1 MSVLSD
7 GIGYESL
14 RFYGP
19 FQPLHIEQLQITRTI
34 NDHAY
39 LHISGMLSEEQG
51 AACIGQDMEQEPIV
65 IRQLNDQGESLRRLF
80 HGIVTR
86 MSVHCVRG
94 VYTFELEAASHSY
107 QMDIKCKRRSYQ
119 DIHRTYDDLVTALV
133 RKYQYGDAID
143 TVSNYAKLETFVLQY
158 DETDWAFL
166 KRLASRFGSV
176 LVPEVTAASPK
187 VFFGMPEGKQHK
199 VERDVFYRVRK
210 TFHELNAEKPGERAG
225 SYVTY
230 MIESLQYYA
239 LGDLITLP
247 IGQGK
252 ELVVVRAVTTLADG
266 LLRTRYD
273 LQAEQNIRYAR
284 YENDQTTGISLT
296 GTVLKVQQDFVQ
308 LQLEIDPKQDPAK
321 ACWFPVATRYV
332 AEEHSGWYDMPE
344 VGELVELYLPTH
356 REQDAYVT
364 DSLRQQRHTNG
375 QPNVK
380 VWQHVQGSGVEMS
393 EHELTLSTS
402 GEFSITLHEGNG
414 ITIDSPGNVQIQGGH
429 VKLGAGEELSL
440 EAGTALYLKG
450 GASSMVLDGETD
462 TKAPVIYQEGTVKAP
477 VFVAD
482 LPPVPE
488 PPLMSIKAYEAAQA
502 ASAAKT
508 SSSSQT
514 STPKAKVTSPAEL
527 KQANALMGT
536 VSKLLGSIPVMGKV
550 AGVVAG
556 ALSGPAG
563 GVILRAT
570 AAIPVRSKGTPSVGG
585 SKGNGIHPL
594 KHLAGLAL
602 QGLIT
607 QYEHEQARHAYYSK
621 WILGKVYTST
631 RQIVHSGSRLE
642 LIQNLLTTSKTMVH
656 AYQQVPK
663 RVKDRMLREYKEQEK
678 ARAEA
683 ALKAEKE
690 ARAKKEAAPPEL
702 TEEDYEKI
710 WQDYR
715 RNIYT
720 EDRRPKL
727 KPGSYRGED
736 GVVRTRDGKPD
747 VQYYSEW
754 KHNYPEDD
762 DFFMQTRKQGITEEE
777 KKWMFYAISIE
788 NPLMVGGRGGMDNTK
803 ELEGIL
809 SKLGRGKGF
818 FNISS
823 GVSAKVRVQELLA
836 RQQIEATEN
845 VASQKINQTLETKGY
860 KPQPNERLTTKNQY
874 KQQDQQARKTL
885 RETASKAAREENSQI
900 QKKVIYNVAKSTNT
914 RKASNIKEYL
924 KKEKEIVKS
933 QLPETEGT
941 GNLKY
946 KEGYHIEHLTGEVE
960 KCTDWKGVS
969 GGHNYE
975 EFKKFFD
982 INGKYGYEEVGRTNH
997 PDISGISDIEYR
1009 LKVEVKNY
1017 QGKRTGEYK
1026 VIPKEDKPPLKKTI
1040 YDPNVISSDDIVRLG
1055 KEAMEEGIK
1064 SQRVNQLKSQANKQ
1078 IIRGVSSNGLKFEG
1092 IKNIDT
1098 GEIENFYPVLKFG
1111 EN

>member
-34 NDHAY
+34 NDHAF

-51 AACIGQDMEQEPIV
+51 AVCIGQDMEQEPIV
-65 IRQLNDQGESLRRLF
+65 IRQLNDQGQSLRRLF

-107 QMDIKCKRRSYQ
+107 QMDIKRKRRSYQ

-143 TVSNYAKLETFVLQY
+143 TVSHYAKLETFVLQY

-210 TFHELNAEKPGERAG
+210 TFHELDAEKPGERAG

-230 MIESLQYYA
+230 MIESLQFYA

-252 ELVVVRAVTTLADG
+252 ELVVVRAVTTLTDG

-273 LQAEQNIRYAR
+273 LQAEQDIHYAR
-284 YENDQTTGISLT
+284 YENDQATGISLT

-308 LQLEIDPKQDPAK
+308 LQLDIDPKQDPAK

-344 VGELVELYLPTH
+344 VGEQVELYLPTH

-364 DSLRQQRHTNG
+364 DSLRQQRHANG

-380 VWQHVQGSGVEMS
+380 VWQHVQGSSVEMS

-402 GEFSITLHEGNG
+402 GEFSITLHEGSG

-429 VKLGAGEELSL
+429 VKLDAGQELSL

-488 PPLMSIKAYEAAQA
+488 PPLMSIKAYEASQA
-502 ASAAKT
+502 PSAAKT
-508 SSSSQT
+508 SSSS
-514 STPKAKVTSPAEL
+514 TPTAKVTSPAAL
-527 KQANALMGT
+527 QQANSLLGT

-556 ALSGPAG
+556 ALGGPAA
-563 GVILRAT
+563 GVILKAT
-570 AAIPVRSKGTPSVGG
+570 AMIPVRSKGTPTIGG
-585 SKGNGIHPL
+585 GKGNGIHPL

-602 QGLIT
+602 QGLIS
-607 QYEHEQARHAYYSK
+607 QYEHEQARQAYYSK
-621 WILGKVYTST
+621 WILGKVFTSA
-631 RQIVHSGSRLE
+631 RHIAHSGGPLE
-642 LIQNLLTTSKTMVH
+642 LVQNLLKESNAMAH
-656 AYQQVPK
+656 AYQQIPV
-663 RVKDRMLREYKEQEK
+663 DLRQRWRSNYDSYMAAEK
-678 ARAEA
+678 AKVSYNFDEYDKKFMGTMWVLSKNGVTDQKAAQASLAYNEA
-683 ALKAEKE
+683 IKSGEIKLNHEPENVDIFVEQIKA
-690 ARAKKEAAPPEL
+690 AREGKNYWTGEEIPKWQANAIIISSVFSEFQMVGSLYGAKFG
-702 TEEDYEKI
+702 
-710 WQDYR
+710 
-715 RNIYT
+715 RNIKIPSKSIKA
-720 EDRRPKL
+720 PKVNVET
-727 KPGSYRGED
+727 PGT
-736 GVVRTRDGKPD
+736 GVIKVSPAD
-747 VQYYSEW
+747 Q
-754 KHNYPEDD
+754 
-762 DFFMQTRKQGITEEE
+762 I
-777 KKWMFYAISIE
+777 
-788 NPLMVGGRGGMDNTK
+788 K
-803 ELEGIL
+803 ERVLQ
-809 SKLGRGKGF
+809 
-818 FNISS
+818 NI
-823 GVSAKVRVQELLA
+823 AQ
-836 RQQIEATEN
+836 
-845 VASQKINQTLETKGY
+845 
-860 KPQPNERLTTKNQY
+860 
-874 KQQDQQARKTL
+874 
-885 RETASKAAREENSQI
+885 SKAAREASKFKEYANKEKLTFDDIKKRQALEGQGKASESYLSPEMEQKILGGERIPGKNGIRGGHSPNVVNDSNSNYAVEVLRENPDRSKFVQFYH
-900 QKKVIYNVAKSTNT
+900 QFPDGTLAKLKKSTVFPDSWSDEKIIGST
-914 RKASNIKEYL
+914 KKISDTPAVGSRTSDGVTTTLHSGTVDGVEIDVIKE
-924 KKEKEIVKS
+924 
-933 QLPETEGT
+933 G
-941 GNLKY
+941 
-946 KEGYHIEHLTGEVE
+946 
-960 KCTDWKGVS
+960 
-969 GGHNYE
+969 
-975 EFKKFFD
+975 
-982 INGKYGYEEVGRTNH
+982 
-997 PDISGISDIEYR
+997 
-1009 LKVEVKNY
+1009 
-1017 QGKRTGEYK
+1017 
-1026 VIPKEDKPPLKKTI
+1026 
-1040 YDPNVISSDDIVRLG
+1040 
-1055 KEAMEEGIK
+1055 
-1064 SQRVNQLKSQANKQ
+1064 
-1078 IIRGVSSNGLKFEG
+1078 
-1092 IKNIDT
+1092 KNIT
-1098 GEIENFYPVLKFG
+1098 AGYPVGGKPTPGF
-1111 EN
+1111 EPIN

>member
-1 MSVLSD
+1 MSLLSD

-65 IRQLNDQGESLRRLF
+65 IRQLNDQGQSLRRLF
-80 HGIVTR
+80 HGIVTS
-86 MSVHCVRG
+86 MSVHCERG

-107 QMDIKCKRRSYQ
+107 QMDIKRKRRSYQ
-119 DIHRTYDDLVTALV
+119 NIHRTYDDLVTTMI

-143 TVSNYAKLETFVLQY
+143 TVSNHAKLETFVLQY
-158 DETDWAFL
+158 EETDWAFL

-187 VFFGMPEGKQHK
+187 VFFGMPEGLQHK

-210 TFHELNAEKPGERAG
+210 TFHELDAEKPRERAG

-273 LQAEQNIRYAR
+273 LQAEQDIRYAR
-284 YENDQTTGISLT
+284 YENDQATGISLT
-296 GTVLKVQQDFVQ
+296 GKVLKVQEDFVQ
-308 LQLEIDPKQDPAK
+308 LQLDIDPKQDPAK

-344 VGELVELYLPTH
+344 IGEQVELYLPTH

-364 DSLRQQRHTNG
+364 DSVRQQRHTNG

-402 GEFSITLHEGNG
+402 SEFSITLHEGNG
-414 ITIDSPGNVQIQGGH
+414 ITINSPGNVQIQGGH
-429 VKLGAGEELSL
+429 VKLDAGQELSL

-488 PPLMSIKAYEAAQA
+488 PPLMSIKAFEAAQ
-502 ASAAKT
+502 SAAKD
-508 SSSSQT
+508 SSSSQA

-527 KQANALMGT
+527 QKANAMMGT

-570 AAIPVRSKGTPSVGG
+570 AAIPVRSKGTPTVGS

-594 KHLAGLAL
+594 KYLAGLAM
-602 QGLIT
+602 QGLIS
-607 QYEHEQARHAYYSK
+607 QYEHEQARQAYYSK
-621 WILGKVYTST
+621 WILGKAYTSA
-631 RQIVHSGSRLE
+631 RHIANSVGPLE
-642 LIQNLLTTSKTMVH
+642 LVQNLLKESNAMVH

-663 RVKDRMLREYKEQEK
+663 SVRDKWIRDSEEK
-678 ARAEA
+678 QR
-683 ALKAEKE
+683 LWREKE
-690 ARAKKEAAPPEL
+690 INKYTSFWNQDDYFEGNWWQNEAKMKQAQQALQTEIAMQGKIHLAQLTDPNKIAA
-702 TEEDYEKI
+702 I
-710 WQDYR
+710 QR
-715 RNIYT
+715 I
-720 EDRRPKL
+720 
-727 KPGSYRGED
+727 
-736 GVVRTRDGKPD
+736 
-747 VQYYSEW
+747 
-754 KHNYPEDD
+754 
-762 DFFMQTRKQGITEEE
+762 
-777 KKWMFYAISIE
+777 A
-788 NPLMVGGRGGMDNTK
+788 NTK
-803 ELEGIL
+803 RTKKFDI
-809 SKLGRGKGF
+809 R
-818 FNISS
+818 
-823 GVSAKVRVQELLA
+823 
-836 RQQIEATEN
+836 
-845 VASQKINQTLETKGY
+845 TLETLNTALRSMGVNPANVSELNNEELNALIKRYNQGVTGQQLGDFAERTGLEDLPEEAFYGFLGARTGTGRSGGFYSRTSEPPIVEKPPVKPNPKGG
-860 KPQPNERLTTKNQY
+860 PGVNRPIDEFN
-874 KQQDQQARKTL
+874 D
-885 RETASKAAREENSQI
+885 SP
-900 QKKVIYNVAKSTNT
+900 IYNEANSSRPKETPKSTNPSKT
-914 RKASNIKEYL
+914 
-924 KKEKEIVKS
+924 
-933 QLPETEGT
+933 PEGT
-941 GNLKY
+941 GKASESYLSPEMEQKILGGERIPGKNGLRGGHSPNVVNNTNPNYAVEVLRENPDGTNFVQFYHQFPNGTLAKLKKSTVFPDSWSDEKIIGSIKKISDTPAVGSRSSDGVTTTLHSGTIDGVEIDVI
-946 KEGYHIEHLTGEVE
+946 KEG
-960 KCTDWKGVS
+960 
-969 GGHNYE
+969 
-975 EFKKFFD
+975 
-982 INGKYGYEEVGRTNH
+982 
-997 PDISGISDIEYR
+997 
-1009 LKVEVKNY
+1009 
-1017 QGKRTGEYK
+1017 
-1026 VIPKEDKPPLKKTI
+1026 
-1040 YDPNVISSDDIVRLG
+1040 
-1055 KEAMEEGIK
+1055 
-1064 SQRVNQLKSQANKQ
+1064 
-1078 IIRGVSSNGLKFEG
+1078 
-1092 IKNIDT
+1092 KNIT
-1098 GEIENFYPVLKFG
+1098 AGYPVGGKPTPGF
-1111 EN
+1111 EPIN

>member
-51 AACIGQDMEQEPIV
+51 AACIGHNIEQEPIA
-65 IRQLNDQGESLRRLF
+65 IRQLNDQGQSLRRLF

-107 QMDIKCKRRSYQ
+107 QMDIKRKRRSYQ
-119 DIHRTYDDLVTALV
+119 DIHRTYDGLVTALV

-143 TVSNYAKLETFVLQY
+143 TISNHAKLETFVLQY
-158 DETDWAFL
+158 EETDWAFL

-210 TFHELNAEKPGERAG
+210 TFHELDAEKLGERAG
-225 SYVTY
+225 SYITY

-252 ELVVVRAVTTLADG
+252 ELVVVRSMTTLADG
-266 LLRTRYD
+266 LLHTRYD
-273 LQAEQNIRYAR
+273 LQAEQDIRYAR
-284 YENDQTTGISLT
+284 YENDQATGISLT

-308 LQLEIDPKQDPAK
+308 LQLDIDPKQDPAK

-344 VGELVELYLPTH
+344 VGEQVELYLPTH

-364 DSLRQQRHTNG
+364 DSVRQQRYIND

-380 VWQHVQGSGVEMS
+380 VWQHVQGSSVEMS

-402 GEFSITLHEGNG
+402 GEFSITLHESSG
-414 ITIDSPGNVQIQGGH
+414 ITINSPGNVQIQGGH
-429 VKLGAGEELSL
+429 VKLDAGQELSL

-488 PPLMSIKAYEAAQA
+488 PPLMSIKAYEAAQ
-502 ASAAKT
+502 SAARD
-508 SSSSQT
+508 SSSNQA
-514 STPKAKVTSPAEL
+514 STPKAKVTSPAEHQ
-527 KQANALMGT
+527 QANALMGT

-550 AGVVAG
+550 VGVVAG

-621 WILGKVYTST
+621 WILGKVYTSA

-663 RVKDRMLREYKEQEK
+663 SVKDRMLREYKEQEK

-690 ARAKKEAAPPEL
+690 ARAKALKAKKEAAPPEL
-702 TEEDYEKI
+702 TDEEYEKI
-710 WQDYR
+710 QRDYVYWSSLE
-715 RNIYT
+715 N
-720 EDRRPKL
+720 RRPEIPL
-727 KPGSYRGED
+727 GSYRAED
-736 GVVRTRDGKPD
+736 GVVRTANGNPD
-747 VQYYSEW
+747 FKYYDDW
-754 KHNYPEDD
+754 KQNYQG
-762 DFFMQTRKQGITEEE
+762 DFLILSNQEGITPEEQR
-777 KKWMFYAISIE
+777 WMSHANIFAE
-788 NPLMVGGRGGMDNTK
+788 PVPLDGRGGEGRALKNEFSKMSK
-803 ELEGIL
+803 EGALENA
-809 SKLGRGKGF
+809 R
-818 FNISS
+818 
-823 GVSAKVRVQELLA
+823 LA
-836 RQQIEATEN
+836 REN
-845 VASQKINQTLETKGY
+845 VRRIQQRIDQKSI
-860 KPQPNERLTTKNQY
+860 TTKNASEPF
-874 KQQDQQARKTL
+874 KNTP
-885 RETASKAAREENSQI
+885 ETVPSKPKWWHAGYVDDLTDSQI
-900 QKKVIYNVAKSTNT
+900 ILGVKQSPKGLSTLGSST
-914 RKASNIKEYL
+914 RS
-924 KKEKEIVKS
+924 
-933 QLPETEGT
+933 
-941 GNLKY
+941 
-946 KEGYHIEHLTGEVE
+946 
-960 KCTDWKGVS
+960 
-969 GGHNYE
+969 
-975 EFKKFFD
+975 
-982 INGKYGYEEVGRTNH
+982 
-997 PDISGISDIEYR
+997 
-1009 LKVEVKNY
+1009 
-1017 QGKRTGEYK
+1017 
-1026 VIPKEDKPPLKKTI
+1026 
-1040 YDPNVISSDDIVRLG
+1040 
-1055 KEAMEEGIK
+1055 EAMSAGKAWVGEKAE
-1064 SQRVNQLKSQANKQ
+1064 S
-1078 IIRGVSSNGLKFEG
+1078 IIDKT
-1092 IKNIDT
+1092 T
-1098 GEIENFYPVLKFG
+1098 GEIIGFKSADGMRAFRIQFKPG
-1111 EN
+1111 ENMVRANFQENTMIRTERNYNDYNKTWAPKQIRNVHIDILE

>member
-19 FQPLHIEQLQITRTI
+19 FQPLHIQQLQITRAI
-34 NDHAY
+34 NDHSF
-39 LHISGMLSEEQG
+39 LHISGLLSEEQG
-51 AACIGQDMEQEPIV
+51 AACIGQDMEQEQIV
-65 IRQLNDQGESLRRLF
+65 IRQLDDQGQSLRRLF

-107 QMDIKCKRRSYQ
+107 QMDIKRKRRSYQ

-158 DETDWAFL
+158 EETDWVFL

-210 TFHELNAEKPGERAG
+210 TFHELDAEKLGEQRAG
-225 SYVTY
+225 SYITY
-230 MIESLQYYA
+230 RIESQQYYA

-252 ELVVVRAVTTLADG
+252 ELVVVRAVTQLADG
-266 LLRTRYD
+266 LLRIRYD
-273 LQAEQNIRYAR
+273 LQAEQDIRYAR
-284 YENDQTTGISLT
+284 YENNQAIGISLT

-308 LQLEIDPKQDPAK
+308 LQLDIDPKQDPAK

-344 VGELVELYLPTH
+344 IGEQVELYLPTH

-364 DSLRQQRHTNG
+364 DSLRQQRHANG

-393 EHELTLSTS
+393 EQELTLSTS
-402 GEFSITLHEGNG
+402 GEFSITLHEVNG
-414 ITIDSPGNVQIQGGH
+414 ITINSPGNVQIQGGH
-429 VKLGAGEELSL
+429 VKLDAGEELSL

-488 PPLMSIKAYEAAQA
+488 PPLMSIKAYEAAQ
-502 ASAAKT
+502 SAAKD
-508 SSSSQT
+508 SSSSQA

-570 AAIPVRSKGTPSVGG
+570 AMIPVRSKGTNHAVG
-585 SKGNGIHPL
+585 SAPKGGLHPL
-594 KHLAGLAL
+594 KHLASLAL
-602 QGLIT
+602 QGLIS
-607 QYEHEQARHAYYSK
+607 QYEHERAKEAYYSK
-621 WILGKVYTST
+621 WILGKVYTSA
-631 RQIVHSGSRLE
+631 RHIALSGGPLE
-642 LIQNLLTTSKTMVH
+642 LVQNLLKESNAMAH

-663 RVKDRMLREYKEQEK
+663 NIQEK
-678 ARAEA
+678 WLRDNEEKQRIQAAQTQKHENSKLALWRERKTSEYTSYWNQTDYFTANWWQDENKLKQAEQALRTEITMKRKLSLYDIKDPNKLAAIQRIVNAKRTQVWDEGTLNAIEDGLVSMGVDSSNAIELDKEKMDALISRYNQGFIGQKSGDYMERTGLSDLVEDTTYGIVATRIGIGSAGSSPARSSQPPIAENPPGKPNPKGGPGVNRPIDEFNDSA
-683 ALKAEKE
+683 VYNGANSSRPKE
-690 ARAKKEAAPPEL
+690 SPKLPNSSKPPESTGKGPSKYL
-702 TEEDYEKI
+702 DKPADENGTL
-710 WQDYR
+710 
-715 RNIYT
+715 NIGA
-720 EDRRPKL
+720 R
-727 KPGSYRGED
+727 
-736 GVVRTRDGKPD
+736 GKPTEGAYNID
-747 VQYYSEW
+747 IDPKAPGVYYGDATKLTNIKTGSQS
-754 KHNYPEDD
+754 K
-762 DFFMQTRKQGITEEE
+762 I
-777 KKWMFYAISIE
+777 IIE
-788 NPLMVGGRGGMDNTK
+788 NPYGYDPLNPEVLRG
-803 ELEGIL
+803 L
-809 SKLGRGKGF
+809 SRDGEIIITGSRSNMNKL
-818 FNISS
+818 
-823 GVSAKVRVQELLA
+823 VR
-836 RQQIEATEN
+836 
-845 VASQKINQTLETKGY
+845 TLEDKGL
-860 KPQPNERLTTKNQY
+860 KVKGERREIPNDGKYLTTDGQ
-874 KQQDQQARKTL
+874 
-885 RETASKAAREENSQI
+885 
-900 QKKVIYNVAKSTNT
+900 
-914 RKASNIKEYL
+914 NIKSPMLDQY
-924 KKEKEIVKS
+924 
-933 QLPETEGT
+933 T
-941 GNLKY
+941 
-946 KEGYHIEHLTGEVE
+946 
-960 KCTDWKGVS
+960 
-969 GGHNYE
+969 
-975 EFKKFFD
+975 F
-982 INGKYGYEEVGRTNH
+982 
-997 PDISGISDIEYR
+997 
-1009 LKVEVKNY
+1009 
-1017 QGKRTGEYK
+1017 
-1026 VIPKEDKPPLKKTI
+1026 
-1040 YDPNVISSDDIVRLG
+1040 
-1055 KEAMEEGIK
+1055 
-1064 SQRVNQLKSQANKQ
+1064 
-1078 IIRGVSSNGLKFEG
+1078 IRK
-1092 IKNIDT
+1092 
-1098 GEIENFYPVLKFG
+1098 
-1111 EN
+1111 

>member
-51 AACIGQDMEQEPIV
+51 AACIGHNIEQEPIA
-65 IRQLNDQGESLRRLF
+65 IRQLNDQGQSLRRLF

-94 VYTFELEAASHSY
+94 VYTFELGAASHSY
-107 QMDIKCKRRSYQ
+107 QMDIKRKRRSYQ
-119 DIHRTYDDLVTALV
+119 DIHRTYDGLVTALV

-143 TVSNYAKLETFVLQY
+143 TLSNHAKLETFVLQY
-158 DETDWAFL
+158 EETDWAFL

-210 TFHELNAEKPGERAG
+210 TFHELDAEKLGERAG
-225 SYVTY
+225 SYITY

-252 ELVVVRAVTTLADG
+252 ELVVVRSMTTLADG
-266 LLRTRYD
+266 LLHTRYD
-273 LQAEQNIRYAR
+273 LQAEQDIRYAR
-284 YENDQTTGISLT
+284 YENDQATGISLT

-308 LQLEIDPKQDPAK
+308 LQLDIDPKQDPAK
-321 ACWFPVATRYV
+321 ACWFPIATRYV

-344 VGELVELYLPTH
+344 VGEQVELYLPTH

-364 DSLRQQRHTNG
+364 DSVRQQRYIND

-380 VWQHVQGSGVEMS
+380 VWQHVQGSSVEMS
-393 EHELTLSTS
+393 EHKLTLSTP
-402 GEFSITLHEGNG
+402 GEFSITLHESSG

-429 VKLGAGEELSL
+429 VKLDAGQELSL

-488 PPLMSIKAYEAAQA
+488 PPLMSIKAYEAAQ
-502 ASAAKT
+502 SAARD
-508 SSSSQT
+508 SSSNQA
-514 STPKAKVTSPAEL
+514 STPKAKVTSPAEHQ
-527 KQANALMGT
+527 QANALMGT

-550 AGVVAG
+550 VGVVAG

-621 WILGKVYTST
+621 WILGKVYTSA

-663 RVKDRMLREYKEQEK
+663 SVKDRMLREYKEQEK

-690 ARAKKEAAPPEL
+690 ARAKALKAKKEAAPPEL
-702 TEEDYEKI
+702 TDEEYEKI
-710 WQDYR
+710 QRDYVYWSSLE
-715 RNIYT
+715 N
-720 EDRRPKL
+720 RRPEIPL
-727 KPGSYRGED
+727 GSYRAED
-736 GVVRTRDGKPD
+736 GVVRTANGNPD
-747 VQYYSEW
+747 FKYYDDW
-754 KHNYPEDD
+754 KQNYQG
-762 DFFMQTRKQGITEEE
+762 DFLILSNQEGITPEEQR
-777 KKWMFYAISIE
+777 WMSHANIFAE
-788 NPLMVGGRGGMDNTK
+788 PVPLDGRGGEGRALKNEFSKMSK
-803 ELEGIL
+803 EGALENA
-809 SKLGRGKGF
+809 R
-818 FNISS
+818 
-823 GVSAKVRVQELLA
+823 LA
-836 RQQIEATEN
+836 REN
-845 VASQKINQTLETKGY
+845 VRRIQQRIDQKSI
-860 KPQPNERLTTKNQY
+860 TTKNASEPF
-874 KQQDQQARKTL
+874 KNTP
-885 RETASKAAREENSQI
+885 ETVPSKPKWWHAGYVDDLTDSQI
-900 QKKVIYNVAKSTNT
+900 ILGVKQSPKGLSTLGSST
-914 RKASNIKEYL
+914 RS
-924 KKEKEIVKS
+924 
-933 QLPETEGT
+933 
-941 GNLKY
+941 
-946 KEGYHIEHLTGEVE
+946 
-960 KCTDWKGVS
+960 
-969 GGHNYE
+969 
-975 EFKKFFD
+975 
-982 INGKYGYEEVGRTNH
+982 
-997 PDISGISDIEYR
+997 
-1009 LKVEVKNY
+1009 
-1017 QGKRTGEYK
+1017 
-1026 VIPKEDKPPLKKTI
+1026 
-1040 YDPNVISSDDIVRLG
+1040 
-1055 KEAMEEGIK
+1055 EAMSAGKAWVGEKAE
-1064 SQRVNQLKSQANKQ
+1064 S
-1078 IIRGVSSNGLKFEG
+1078 IIDKT
-1092 IKNIDT
+1092 T
-1098 GEIENFYPVLKFG
+1098 GEIIGFKSADGMRAFRIQFKPG
-1111 EN
+1111 ENMVRANFQENTMIRTERNYNDYNKTWASKQIRNVHIDILE

>member
-1 MSVLSD
+1 MSVLSA

-39 LHISGMLSEEQG
+39 LHISGILSEEQE
-51 AACIGQDMEQEPIV
+51 AACISQNTEQEPIV
-65 IRQLNDQGESLRRLF
+65 IRQLDDQGQSLRRLF

-86 MSVHCVRG
+86 MSVRCVRG

-107 QMDIKCKRRSYQ
+107 QMDIKVKRRSYQ

-143 TVSNYAKLETFVLQY
+143 TVSHYAKLETFVLQY
-158 DETDWAFL
+158 EETDWAFL

-210 TFHELNAEKPGERAG
+210 TFHELDAEKPGERAG

-252 ELVVVRAVTTLADG
+252 ELVVVRAVTTLTDG

-284 YENDQTTGISLT
+284 YENDQTTGISLI

-308 LQLEIDPKQDPAK
+308 LQLDIDPKQDPAK

-344 VGELVELYLPTH
+344 VGEVVELYLPTH

-402 GEFSITLHEGNG
+402 SEFSITLHEGNG
-414 ITIDSPGNVQIQGGH
+414 ITIGSPGNVQIQGGH

-536 VSKLLGSIPVMGKV
+536 VSKLLGSIPVMGK
-550 AGVVAG
+550 AASVVAG

-570 AAIPVRSKGTPSVGG
+570 AAIPVRSKGIPTVGG

-594 KHLAGLAL
+594 KHLAGLAM
-602 QGLIT
+602 QGLISLH
-607 QYEHEQARHAYYSK
+607 EHEEAKQAYYSK
-621 WILGKVYTST
+621 WILGKVFTSA
-631 RQIVHSGSRLE
+631 RHIAHSGGTLE
-642 LIQNLLTTSKTMVH
+642 LVQNLLKESNAMIH
-656 AYQQVPK
+656 AYQQVPEDVRK
-663 RVKDRMLREYKEQEK
+663 RWRAAYDSRMAQQQPKQQ
-678 ARAEA
+678 
-683 ALKAEKE
+683 AEKPKSWWDRYLDYTGSSAMIKSQLAME
-690 ARAKKEAAPPEL
+690 QAHASQKTANSLAEL
-702 TEEDYEKI
+702 YKGIEQANNVRSQNQLNSIGEFLDYWSFGIPKGLYQAYME
-710 WQDYR
+710 R
-715 RNIYT
+715 GRNQGNS
-720 EDRRPKL
+720 
-727 KPGSYRGED
+727 GSD
-736 GVVRTRDGKPD
+736 AINFAT
-747 VQYYSEW
+747 
-754 KHNYPEDD
+754 
-762 DFFMQTRKQGITEEE
+762 FGITEAIRGALTPEDPLSPDHLSNIISVAATIEGAGSFFKPKTILNPPVKEPVYPRPKIINE
-777 KKWMFYAISIE
+777 KTESPHPSNSKPNKVE
-788 NPLMVGGRGGMDNTK
+788 KPGGVAQGTVNRFPTSRIDSVMDQHFID
-803 ELEGIL
+803 E
-809 SKLGRGKGF
+809 
-818 FNISS
+818 
-823 GVSAKVRVQELLA
+823 
-836 RQQIEATEN
+836 
-845 VASQKINQTLETKGY
+845 
-860 KPQPNERLTTKNQY
+860 
-874 KQQDQQARKTL
+874 
-885 RETASKAAREENSQI
+885 
-900 QKKVIYNVAKSTNT
+900 VAKA
-914 RKASNIKEYL
+914 RGRLSN
-924 KKEKEIVKS
+924 
-933 QLPETEGT
+933 
-941 GNLKY
+941 KY
-946 KEGYHIEHLTGEVE
+946 KETGNFAYAEV
-960 KCTDWKGVS
+960 KVS
-969 GGHNYE
+969 GVKKEDFYAHSKIHSSAKKIPGTE
-975 EFKKFFD
+975 EFSFKPDNPKF
-982 INGKYGYEEVGRTNH
+982 KATEA
-997 PDISGISDIEYR
+997 PDAEGNIYMRDGD
-1009 LKVEVKNY
+1009 
-1017 QGKRTGEYK
+1017 TEYK
-1026 VIPKEDKPPLKKTI
+1026 ILNDVADRLGDNHNASGNIKLFTEKDTCGSCNEIIQQFDKE
-1040 YDPNVISSDDIVRLG
+1040 YPNVKIEVIH
-1055 KEAMEEGIK
+1055 
-1064 SQRVNQLKSQANKQ
+1064 NN
-1078 IIRGVSSNGLKFEG
+1078 
-1092 IKNIDT
+1092 NIT
-1098 GEIENFYPVLKFG
+1098 INPK
-1111 EN
+1111 

>member
-34 NDHAY
+34 NNHAY

-51 AACIGQDMEQEPIV
+51 AACIGHNIEQEPIA
-65 IRQLNDQGESLRRLF
+65 IRQLNDQGQSLRRLF

-107 QMDIKCKRRSYQ
+107 QMDIKRKRRSYQ
-119 DIHRTYDDLVTALV
+119 DIHRTYDGLVTALV

-143 TVSNYAKLETFVLQY
+143 TISNHAKLETFVLQY
-158 DETDWAFL
+158 EETDWAFL

-210 TFHELNAEKPGERAG
+210 TFHELDAEKLGERAG

-252 ELVVVRAVTTLADG
+252 ELVVVRSMTTLADG
-266 LLRTRYD
+266 LLHTRYD
-273 LQAEQNIRYAR
+273 LQAEQDIRYAR
-284 YENDQTTGISLT
+284 YENDQATGISLT

-308 LQLEIDPKQDPAK
+308 LQLDIDPKQDPAK

-344 VGELVELYLPTH
+344 VGEQVELYLPTH

-364 DSLRQQRHTNG
+364 DSVRQQRYIND

-380 VWQHVQGSGVEMS
+380 VWQHVQGSSVEMS
-393 EHELTLSTS
+393 EHKLTLSTS
-402 GEFSITLHEGNG
+402 GEFSITLHESSG

-429 VKLGAGEELSL
+429 VKLDAGQELSL

-488 PPLMSIKAYEAAQA
+488 PPLMNIKAYEAAQ
-502 ASAAKT
+502 SAARD
-508 SSSSQT
+508 SSSNQA
-514 STPKAKVTSPAEL
+514 STPKAKVTSPAEHQ
-527 KQANALMGT
+527 QANALMGT

-550 AGVVAG
+550 VGVVAG

-621 WILGKVYTST
+621 WILGKVYTSA

-663 RVKDRMLREYKEQEK
+663 SVKDRMLREYKEQEK

-690 ARAKKEAAPPEL
+690 ARAKALKAKKEAAPPEL
-702 TEEDYEKI
+702 TDEEYEKI
-710 WQDYR
+710 QRDYVYWSSLE
-715 RNIYT
+715 N
-720 EDRRPKL
+720 RRPEIPL
-727 KPGSYRGED
+727 GSYRAED
-736 GVVRTRDGKPD
+736 GVVRTANGNPD
-747 VQYYSEW
+747 FKYYDDW
-754 KHNYPEDD
+754 KQNYQG
-762 DFFMQTRKQGITEEE
+762 DFLILSNQEGITPEEQR
-777 KKWMFYAISIE
+777 WMSHANIFAE
-788 NPLMVGGRGGMDNTK
+788 PVPLDGRGGEGRALKNEFSKMSK
-803 ELEGIL
+803 EGALENA
-809 SKLGRGKGF
+809 R
-818 FNISS
+818 
-823 GVSAKVRVQELLA
+823 LA
-836 RQQIEATEN
+836 REN
-845 VASQKINQTLETKGY
+845 VRRIQQRIDQKSI
-860 KPQPNERLTTKNQY
+860 TTKNASEPF
-874 KQQDQQARKTL
+874 KNTP
-885 RETASKAAREENSQI
+885 ETVPSKPKWWHAGYVDDLTDSQI
-900 QKKVIYNVAKSTNT
+900 ILGVKQSPKGLSTLGSST
-914 RKASNIKEYL
+914 RS
-924 KKEKEIVKS
+924 
-933 QLPETEGT
+933 
-941 GNLKY
+941 
-946 KEGYHIEHLTGEVE
+946 
-960 KCTDWKGVS
+960 
-969 GGHNYE
+969 
-975 EFKKFFD
+975 
-982 INGKYGYEEVGRTNH
+982 
-997 PDISGISDIEYR
+997 
-1009 LKVEVKNY
+1009 
-1017 QGKRTGEYK
+1017 
-1026 VIPKEDKPPLKKTI
+1026 
-1040 YDPNVISSDDIVRLG
+1040 
-1055 KEAMEEGIK
+1055 EAMSAGKAWVGEKAE
-1064 SQRVNQLKSQANKQ
+1064 S
-1078 IIRGVSSNGLKFEG
+1078 IIDKT
-1092 IKNIDT
+1092 T
-1098 GEIENFYPVLKFG
+1098 GEIIGFKSADGMRAFRIQFKPG
-1111 EN
+1111 ENMVRANFQENTMIRTERNYNDYNKTWASKQIRNVHIDILE

>member
-1 MSVLSD
+1 MSVLLD

-19 FQPLHIEQLQITRTI
+19 FQPLHIEQLQITRAI

-39 LHISGMLSEEQG
+39 LHISGLLSEEQG
-51 AACIGQDMEQEPIV
+51 AACIGQNMDQEPIV
-65 IRQLNDQGESLRRLF
+65 IRQLNDQGQSLRRLF

-94 VYTFELEAASHSY
+94 LYTFELEAASHSY
-107 QMDIKCKRRSYQ
+107 QMDIKRKRRSYQ
-119 DIHRTYDDLVTALV
+119 DTHRTYDDLVTALV

-143 TVSNYAKLETFVLQY
+143 TVSNHAKLETFVLQY
-158 DETDWAFL
+158 EETDWAFL

-199 VERDVFYRVRK
+199 IERDVFYRVRK
-210 TFHELNAEKPGERAG
+210 TFHELDAEKPGERAG
-225 SYVTY
+225 SYITY

-252 ELVVVRAVTTLADG
+252 ELVVVRAVTTLTDG
-266 LLRTRYD
+266 LLRTCYD
-273 LQAEQNIRYAR
+273 LQSEQDIRYAR
-284 YENDQTTGISLT
+284 YENDQATGISLT

-308 LQLEIDPKQDPAK
+308 LQLDIDPKQDPAK
-321 ACWFPVATRYV
+321 ACWFPIATRYV

-344 VGELVELYLPTH
+344 VGEQVELYLPTH

-402 GEFSITLHEGNG
+402 GEFSITLHESNG

-440 EAGTALYLKG
+440 EAGMALYLKG

-502 ASAAKT
+502 PSTAKT
-508 SSSSQT
+508 SSSS
-514 STPKAKVTSPAEL
+514 TPTAKVTSPAAHQ
-527 KQANALMGT
+527 QASSLLGT

-563 GVILRAT
+563 GVILKAT
-570 AAIPVRSKGTPSVGG
+570 AAIPVRSKGTPTVGG

-594 KHLAGLAL
+594 KHLAGLAM
-602 QGLIT
+602 QGLIS

-621 WILGKVYTST
+621 WILGKVYTSA
-631 RQIVHSGSRLE
+631 RHIAHSGSQLE
-642 LIQNLLTTSKTMVH
+642 LIQNLLAASKTMVH

-663 RVKDRMLREYKEQEK
+663 SVKDRMLREYKEQEK

-690 ARAKKEAAPPEL
+690 ARAKALKAKKEVAPPEL
-702 TEEDYEKI
+702 TEEEYEKI
-710 WQDYR
+710 WRDYER
-715 RNIYT
+715 HIYT
-720 EDRRPKL
+720 EDFRPKL
-727 KPGSYRGED
+727 KPGSYRGKD
-736 GVVRTRDGKPD
+736 GLVRTSDGTPD
-747 VQYYSEW
+747 RQYYSEW
-754 KHNYPEDD
+754 KHNYPG
-762 DFFMQTRKQGITEEE
+762 DFFMLTRKQGVTEEE
-777 KKWMFYAISIE
+777 QKWMFYAIITE

-803 ELEGIL
+803 ELKGIL

-845 VASQKINQTLETKGY
+845 TASQKINQTLETKGY

-885 RETASKAAREENSQI
+885 RESASKAAREENSQI
-900 QKKVIYNVAKSTNT
+900 QKKVIYNVTKSTNA

-924 KKEKEIVKS
+924 KKEKEIVTSQDNTPPRTHIVSEKS
-933 QLPETEGT
+933 LDHANMGDFTR
-941 GNLKY
+941 N
-946 KEGYHIEHLTGEVE
+946 
-960 KCTDWKGVS
+960 
-969 GGHNYE
+969 
-975 EFKKFFD
+975 
-982 INGKYGYEEVGRTNH
+982 
-997 PDISGISDIEYR
+997 
-1009 LKVEVKNY
+1009 
-1017 QGKRTGEYK
+1017 
-1026 VIPKEDKPPLKKTI
+1026 PK
-1040 YDPNVISSDDIVRLG
+1040 
-1055 KEAMEEGIK
+1055 
-1064 SQRVNQLKSQANKQ
+1064 
-1078 IIRGVSSNGLKFEG
+1078 
-1092 IKNIDT
+1092 T
-1098 GEIENFYPVLKFG
+1098 GEISKMSGGGHGQDNIDFLENNGIEYNIEKTYSNGVRVGNVPGHKSKGKRSGIGQAWFPKEWTKADIKNAGEHIANMAEHKETMDGIPIFG
-1111 EN
+1111 EFNGVRVGVIKTNGEIGTIFPDNMLQP

>member
-14 RFYGP
+14 RLYGP
-19 FQPLHIEQLQITRTI
+19 FQPQHIEQLQITRTI
-34 NDHAY
+34 NDHAF

-107 QMDIKCKRRSYQ
+107 QMDIKRKRRSYQ

-210 TFHELNAEKPGERAG
+210 TFHELDAEKPGERAG

-247 IGQGK
+247 IGQCK
-252 ELVVVRAVTTLADG
+252 ELVVVRAVTTLTDG

-273 LQAEQNIRYAR
+273 LQAEQDIRYAR
-284 YENDQTTGISLT
+284 YENDQFTGISLT
-296 GTVLKVQQDFVQ
+296 GTVLKVQEDFVQ
-308 LQLEIDPKQDPAK
+308 LQLDIDPKQDPAK

-344 VGELVELYLPTH
+344 IGEQVELYLPTH
-356 REQDAYVT
+356 LEQDAYVT

-380 VWQHVQGSGVEMS
+380 VWQHVQGSGVELS

-429 VKLGAGEELSL
+429 VKLDAGEDLSL

-488 PPLMSIKAYEAAQA
+488 PPLMSIKAYQAAQA
-502 ASAAKT
+502 SSTAKT
-508 SSSSQT
+508 SSS
-514 STPKAKVTSPAEL
+514 TPTAKVTSPAAL
-527 KQANALMGT
+527 QQANSLLGT

-556 ALSGPAG
+556 ALSGPAA
-563 GVILRAT
+563 GVILKAT
-570 AAIPVRSKGTPSVGG
+570 AVIPVRSKGTPTIGG
-585 SKGNGIHPL
+585 GKGNSIHPL
-594 KHLAGLAL
+594 KHLAGLAV

-621 WILGKVYTST
+621 WILGKVYTSA
-631 RQIVHSGSRLE
+631 RHIAHSGGPLE
-642 LIQNLLTTSKTMVH
+642 LVKNLLAASKTMVH

-663 RVKDRMLREYKEQEK
+663 SLKDRMLREYKEQEK

-690 ARAKKEAAPPEL
+690 ARAKALKAKKEAAPPEL
-702 TEEDYEKI
+702 TEEDYERI
-710 WQDYR
+710 WQDYLR
-715 RNIYT
+715 AAYT
-720 EDRRPKL
+720 EDFTPKL
-727 KPGSYRGED
+727 KSGSYRGKD
-736 GVVRTRDGKPD
+736 GLVRTRDGKPD
-747 VQYYSEW
+747 RQYYSEW
-754 KHNYPEDD
+754 KHNYPG
-762 DFFMQTRKQGITEEE
+762 DFFMLTRKQGVSEEE
-777 KKWMFYAISIE
+777 KKWMFYAIITE

-803 ELEGIL
+803 ELKGIL

-836 RQQIEATEN
+836 RQQIEAREN
-845 VASQKINQTLETKGY
+845 IANPKNNQTLETKGY

-885 RETASKAAREENSQI
+885 RETASKATREENSKI
-900 QKKVIYNVAKSTNT
+900 QKKVIYNVAKSTNA

-924 KKEKEIVKS
+924 KKEKELVKS
-933 QLPETEGT
+933 SITATPELETHIKHREFVDKNG
-941 GNLKY
+941 
-946 KEGYHIEHLTGEVE
+946 KEHPN
-960 KCTDWKGVS
+960 KKGIV
-969 GGHNYE
+969 GAHNSE
-975 EFKKFFD
+975 EFYKNDVKVVNEYNVYDVNGNEVRGVKQVEYSMPELDPKTRQPIGTYNKK
-982 INGKYGYEEVGRTNH
+982 V
-997 PDISGISDIEYR
+997 
-1009 LKVEVKNY
+1009 
-1017 QGKRTGEYK
+1017 
-1026 VIPKEDKPPLKKTI
+1026 LKKTI
-1040 YDPNVISSDDIVRLG
+1040 YDPNVISDKKYIERGIEAANNALT
-1055 KEAMEEGIK
+1055 KETSGTLP
-1064 SQRVNQLKSQANKQ
+1064 RVWMGVDSK
-1078 IIRGVSSNGLKFEG
+1078 GVSWVGYYEDGRITSLFP
-1092 IKNIDT
+1092 T
-1098 GEIENFYPVLKFG
+1098 TP
-1111 EN
+1111 

>member
-380 VWQHVQGSGVEMS
+380 VWQHVQGSSVEMS

-488 PPLMSIKAYEAAQA
+488 PPLMSIKAFEAAQ
-502 ASAAKT
+502 SAAKD
-508 SSSSQT
+508 SSSSQA

-527 KQANALMGT
+527 QQANAMMGT

-570 AAIPVRSKGTPSVGG
+570 AAIPVRSKGTPTVGG

-621 WILGKVYTST
+621 WILGKVYTSA

-663 RVKDRMLREYKEQEK
+663 SVKDSMLREYKEQEK

-690 ARAKKEAAPPEL
+690 ARAKALKAKKEAAPPEL
-702 TEEDYEKI
+702 TDEEYERIYSDYVYWASLEG
-710 WQDYR
+710 
-715 RNIYT
+715 
-720 EDRRPKL
+720 DRRPEIPL
-727 KPGSYRGED
+727 GSYRAED
-736 GVVRTRDGKPD
+736 GVVRMANGDPD
-747 VQYYSEW
+747 FKYYDDW
-754 KHNYPEDD
+754 KQNYPG
-762 DFFMQTRKQGITEEE
+762 DFLVLSNQEGITPEEQR
-777 KKWMFYAISIE
+777 WMSYANLTAE
-788 NPLMVGGRGGMDNTK
+788 PFALDGRGGEGRAFKNEFSKMSK
-803 ELEGIL
+803 EGASENA
-809 SKLGRGKGF
+809 R
-818 FNISS
+818 
-823 GVSAKVRVQELLA
+823 LA
-836 RQQIEATEN
+836 RVNVRRIQQRID
-845 VASQKINQTLETKGY
+845 QKGI
-860 KPQPNERLTTKNQY
+860 TTKN
-874 KQQDQQARKTL
+874 AS
-885 RETASKAAREENSQI
+885 EPIENASEVMPSKAG
-900 QKKVIYNVAKSTNT
+900 KP
-914 RKASNIKEYL
+914 
-924 KKEKEIVKS
+924 KEKPPK
-933 QLPETEGT
+933 TEGT
-941 GNLKY
+941 GNVPTWKGSGPTSGVLGVNSSSKSVEAIKNY
-946 KEGYHIEHLTGEVE
+946 YPKEGIEFVFDPKTNTFVVGKPNNSSFTGSPHQKLAQTINADGKTVVGGTFSRGPNGEILTTENSGHYGQNWTPEVR
-960 KCTDWKGVS
+960 KQ
-969 GGHNYE
+969 
-975 EFKKFFD
+975 F
-982 INGKYGYEEVGRTNH
+982 EEVVGNYGLPVKHEIWGR
-997 PDISGISDIEYR
+997 
-1009 LKVEVKNY
+1009 
-1017 QGKRTGEYK
+1017 
-1026 VIPKEDKPPLKKTI
+1026 
-1040 YDPNVISSDDIVRLG
+1040 
-1055 KEAMEEGIK
+1055 
-1064 SQRVNQLKSQANKQ
+1064 
-1078 IIRGVSSNGLKFEG
+1078 
-1092 IKNIDT
+1092 
-1098 GEIENFYPVLKFG
+1098 
-1111 EN
+1111 

>member
-34 NDHAY
+34 NDHTY

-51 AACIGQDMEQEPIV
+51 AACISHNIEQEPIA
-65 IRQLNDQGESLRRLF
+65 IRQLNDQGQSLRRLF

-107 QMDIKCKRRSYQ
+107 QMDIKRKRRSYQ

-143 TVSNYAKLETFVLQY
+143 TVSNHAKLETFVLQY
-158 DETDWAFL
+158 EETDWAFL

-187 VFFGMPEGKQHK
+187 VFFGMTEGKQHK

-210 TFHELNAEKPGERAG
+210 TFHELDAEKPGERAG
-225 SYVTY
+225 SYITY

-273 LQAEQNIRYAR
+273 LQSEQDIRYTC
-284 YENDQTTGISLT
+284 YENDQATGISLT
-296 GTVLKVQQDFVQ
+296 GTVLKVLQDFVQ
-308 LQLEIDPKQDPAK
+308 LQLDIDPKQDPAK

-344 VGELVELYLPTH
+344 VGEQVELYLPTH

-364 DSLRQQRHTNG
+364 DSVRQQRYIND

-380 VWQHVQGSGVEMS
+380 VWQHVQGSSVEMS
-393 EHELTLSTS
+393 EHKLTLSTS
-402 GEFSITLHEGNG
+402 GEFSITLHESSG

-429 VKLGAGEELSL
+429 VKLDAGQELSL

-488 PPLMSIKAYEAAQA
+488 PPLMNIKAYEAAQ
-502 ASAAKT
+502 SAARD
-508 SSSSQT
+508 SSSNQA
-514 STPKAKVTSPAEL
+514 STPKAKVTSPAEHQ
-527 KQANALMGT
+527 QANALMGT

-550 AGVVAG
+550 VGVVAG

-621 WILGKVYTST
+621 WILGKVYTSA

-663 RVKDRMLREYKEQEK
+663 SVKDRMLREYKEQEK

-690 ARAKKEAAPPEL
+690 ARAKALKAKKEAAPPEL
-702 TEEDYEKI
+702 TDEEYEKI
-710 WQDYR
+710 QRDYVYWSSLE
-715 RNIYT
+715 N
-720 EDRRPKL
+720 RRPEIPL
-727 KPGSYRGED
+727 GSYRAED
-736 GVVRTRDGKPD
+736 GVVRTANGNPD
-747 VQYYSEW
+747 FKYYDDW
-754 KHNYPEDD
+754 KQNYQG
-762 DFFMQTRKQGITEEE
+762 DFLILSNQEGITPEEQR
-777 KKWMFYAISIE
+777 WMSHANIFAE
-788 NPLMVGGRGGMDNTK
+788 PVPLDGRGGEGRALKNEFSKMSK
-803 ELEGIL
+803 EGALENA
-809 SKLGRGKGF
+809 R
-818 FNISS
+818 
-823 GVSAKVRVQELLA
+823 LA
-836 RQQIEATEN
+836 REN
-845 VASQKINQTLETKGY
+845 VRRIQQRIDQKSI
-860 KPQPNERLTTKNQY
+860 TTKNASEPF
-874 KQQDQQARKTL
+874 KNTP
-885 RETASKAAREENSQI
+885 ETVPSKPKWWHAGYVDDLTDSQI
-900 QKKVIYNVAKSTNT
+900 ILGVKQSPKGLSTLGSST
-914 RKASNIKEYL
+914 RS
-924 KKEKEIVKS
+924 
-933 QLPETEGT
+933 
-941 GNLKY
+941 
-946 KEGYHIEHLTGEVE
+946 
-960 KCTDWKGVS
+960 
-969 GGHNYE
+969 
-975 EFKKFFD
+975 
-982 INGKYGYEEVGRTNH
+982 
-997 PDISGISDIEYR
+997 
-1009 LKVEVKNY
+1009 
-1017 QGKRTGEYK
+1017 
-1026 VIPKEDKPPLKKTI
+1026 
-1040 YDPNVISSDDIVRLG
+1040 
-1055 KEAMEEGIK
+1055 EAMSAGKAWVGEKAE
-1064 SQRVNQLKSQANKQ
+1064 S
-1078 IIRGVSSNGLKFEG
+1078 IIDKT
-1092 IKNIDT
+1092 T
-1098 GEIENFYPVLKFG
+1098 GEIIGFKSADGMRAFRIQFKPG
-1111 EN
+1111 ENMVRANFQENTMIRTERNYNDYNKTWASKQIRNVHIDILE

>member
-51 AACIGQDMEQEPIV
+51 VACIGQNMDQEPIV
-65 IRQLNDQGESLRRLF
+65 IRQLNDQGQSLRRLF

-94 VYTFELEAASHSY
+94 LYTFELEAASHSY
-107 QMDIKCKRRSYQ
+107 QMDIKVKKRSYQ

-143 TVSNYAKLETFVLQY
+143 TVSNHAKLETFVLQY
-158 DETDWAFL
+158 EETDWAFL

-210 TFHELNAEKPGERAG
+210 TFHELDAEKPGERAG
-225 SYVTY
+225 SYFTY

-252 ELVVVRAVTTLADG
+252 ELAVVRAVTTLIDG
-266 LLRTRYD
+266 LLRTRYN
-273 LQAEQNIRYAR
+273 LQSEQDIRYAR
-284 YENDQTTGISLT
+284 YENNQATGVSLT

-308 LQLEIDPKQDPAK
+308 LQLDIDPKQDPAK
-321 ACWFPVATRYV
+321 ACWFPIATRYV

-344 VGELVELYLPTH
+344 IGEQVELYLPTH

-364 DSLRQQRHTNG
+364 DSLRQQRHANG

-380 VWQHVQGSGVEMS
+380 VWQHVQGSSVEMS

-402 GEFSITLHEGNG
+402 GEFSITLHESSG

-429 VKLGAGEELSL
+429 VKLDARQELSL

-488 PPLMSIKAYEAAQA
+488 PPLMSIKAYEAAQ
-502 ASAAKT
+502 SAAKD
-508 SSSSQT
+508 SSSSQA

-563 GVILRAT
+563 GVILGAT
-570 AAIPVRSKGTPSVGG
+570 AMIPVRSKGTNHAVG
-585 SKGNGIHPL
+585 SAPKGGLHPL
-594 KHLAGLAL
+594 KHLASLAL
-602 QGLIT
+602 QGLIS
-607 QYEHEQARHAYYSK
+607 QYEHERAKEAYYSK
-621 WILGKVYTST
+621 WILGKVYTSA
-631 RQIVHSGSRLE
+631 RHIALSGGPLE
-642 LIQNLLTTSKTMVH
+642 LVQNLLKESNAMAH

-663 RVKDRMLREYKEQEK
+663 NIQEK
-678 ARAEA
+678 WLRDNEEKQRIQA
-683 ALKAEKE
+683 AQTQKHENSRLALWRERKTSEY
-690 ARAKKEAAPPEL
+690 
-702 TEEDYEKI
+702 TSYWNQTDYFTANW
-710 WQDYR
+710 WQDE
-715 RNIYT
+715 N
-720 EDRRPKL
+720 KL
-727 KPGSYRGED
+727 KQAEQALRTEITMKRKLSLYDIKDPNKLAAIQRIVNAKRTHVWDEGTLNAIED
-736 GVVRTRDGKPD
+736 G
-747 VQYYSEW
+747 
-754 KHNYPEDD
+754 
-762 DFFMQTRKQGITEEE
+762 
-777 KKWMFYAISIE
+777 
-788 NPLMVGGRGGMDNTK
+788 
-803 ELEGIL
+803 
-809 SKLGRGKGF
+809 
-818 FNISS
+818 
-823 GVSAKVRVQELLA
+823 LLA
-836 RQQIEATEN
+836 MG
-845 VASQKINQTLETKGY
+845 V
-860 KPQPNERLTTKNQY
+860 
-874 KQQDQQARKTL
+874 D
-885 RETASKAAREENSQI
+885 
-900 QKKVIYNVAKSTNT
+900 STN
-914 RKASNIKEYL
+914 AIEL
-924 KKEKEIVKS
+924 DKEKMDALISRYNQGFIGQKS
-933 QLPETEGT
+933 GDYME
-941 GNLKY
+941 
-946 KEGYHIEHLTGEVE
+946 
-960 KCTDWKGVS
+960 
-969 GGHNYE
+969 
-975 EFKKFFD
+975 
-982 INGKYGYEEVGRTNH
+982 
-997 PDISGISDIEYR
+997 
-1009 LKVEVKNY
+1009 
-1017 QGKRTGEYK
+1017 RTGLSDL
-1026 VIPKEDKPPLKKTI
+1026 VEDTTYGIVTARIGMGSAGSSPARSSQPPCRKSACKTQ
-1040 YDPNVISSDDIVRLG
+1040 SKGWSRC
-1055 KEAMEEGIK
+1055 K
-1064 SQRVNQLKSQANKQ
+1064 QAH
-1078 IIRGVSSNGLKFEG
+1078 
-1092 IKNIDT
+1092 
-1098 GEIENFYPVLKFG
+1098 
-1111 EN
+1111 